1 MNNRTW
7 MSKSKYGLQRGCCGV
22 IQCYLLWGGA
32 LGSVWLTG
40 LLLGVC
46 CTGVWVVDDPLTSTW
61 LVAFLPT
68 ADGVDKQGGRGL
80 DSTWREREREKVNG
94 KSAVLLSVVQ
104 IWVQYLHRP
113 QKNNLPTRIRNA
125 GSLSIFKQQL
135 KTHLF
140 RHYLTS
146 S

>member
-1 MNNRTW
+1 
-7 MSKSKYGLQRGCCGV
+7 MSKSKYGLQRGSCGV
-22 IQCYLLWGGA
+22 IRWYLLWGGA

-80 DSTWREREREKVNG
+80 DSTWRERERK
-94 KSAVLLSVVQ
+94 
-104 IWVQYLHRP
+104 
-113 QKNNLPTRIRNA
+113 
-125 GSLSIFKQQL
+125 
-135 KTHLF
+135 
-140 RHYLTS
+140 
-146 S
+146 